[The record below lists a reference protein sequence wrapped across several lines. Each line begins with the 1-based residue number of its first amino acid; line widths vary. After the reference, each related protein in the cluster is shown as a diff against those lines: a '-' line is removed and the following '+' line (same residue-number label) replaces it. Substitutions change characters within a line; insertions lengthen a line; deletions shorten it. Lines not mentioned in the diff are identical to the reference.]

1 MARTVSIGR
10 QDFQRIR
17 ENNNFYVD
25 KTHFIREWWEA
36 DDEVTLIARPRR
48 FGKTLNMSMLEKF
61 FSVSYAGR
69 GDLFEGL
76 SIWKDEKYRGLQGTW
91 PVISLSFA
99 DIKETSF
106 IQARKKMCR
115 IINELYKQF
124 DFLLKTDLLTESEKK
139 DFWISADMEDNQLS
153 FSLKLL
159 SSHLSRYYGKKVLI
173 FLDEYDTPMQEAY
186 VNGYWDEMVAFIR
199 SMFNSTFKT
208 NPYMARAVLT
218 GITRI
223 SKESIFSDLNNLK
236 VVTVTSEEY
245 ADAFGFTER
254 EVFQALDEFGLSD
267 KKEDIKQWYD
277 GFTFGKT
284 GDIYNP
290 WSIINYLDTK
300 RLAAYWAN
308 SSANS
313 LAGKLIREGNKN
325 IKLEFERLMQGE
337 TLRMEIDEQIVFNQL
352 NTGKNAIWSLLLASG
367 YLKAVDTEY
376 DDETGC
382 FYYYLA
388 LTNWEVRIMF
398 QRMIRDWFWEE
409 GDSYNDFI
417 KALLAD
423 DVKAMNF
430 YMNKVA
436 LQTFSFFDS
445 GKKPSEEEPERF
457 YHGFV
462 LGLMV
467 ELADKYVLTSNRESG
482 FGRYDVMLELK
493 TVRGDGVKTGGREA
507 TMSKEPDAIINNR
520 SKDAITNNRGKD
532 AIIIEFKVQDSSE
545 EKELS
550 DTVASALA
558 QIEEQNYEA
567 GLIARGIPKDRI
579 RKYGFAFCGKKVLI
593 G

>member
-17 ENNNFYVD
+17 ESNNFYVD

-76 SIWKDEKYRGLQGTW
+76 SIWEDVKYRGLQGTW

-115 IINELYKQF
+115 IMNELYKQF

-139 DFWISADMEDNQLS
+139 EFWISADMEDNQLS

-173 FLDEYDTPMQEAY
+173 FLDEYDTPMQEAFA
-186 VNGYWDEMVAFIR
+186 NGYWDEMAAFIR

-467 ELADKYVLTSNRESG
+467 ELADKYVLTSNREKCKASYACLG
-482 FGRYDVMLELK
+482 QYDVMLEPK

-507 TMSKEPDAIINNR
+507 
-520 SKDAITNNRGKD
+520 D
-532 AIIIEFKVQDSSE
+532 AIIIEFKVQDASE
-545 EKELS
+545 EMELS
-550 DTVASALA
+550 DTVASALE

-567 GLIARGIPKDRI
+567 GLIARGIPKERI

-593 G
+593 GGESMGSVYDERGILSF

>member
-17 ENNNFYVD
+17 ESNNFYVD

-76 SIWKDEKYRGLQGTW
+76 SIWEDVKYRGLQGTW

-115 IINELYKQF
+115 IMNELYKQF

-173 FLDEYDTPMQEAY
+173 FLDEYDTPMQEAFA
-186 VNGYWDEMVAFIR
+186 NGYWDEMVAFIR

-367 YLKAVDTEY
+367 YLKAVATEY

-482 FGRYDVMLELK
+482 FGRYDVMLEPK

-507 TMSKEPDAIINNR
+507 
-520 SKDAITNNRGKD
+520 D
-532 AIIIEFKVQDSSE
+532 AIIIEFKVQDASE
-545 EKELS
+545 EMELS
-550 DTVASALA
+550 DTVASALE

-567 GLIARGIPKDRI
+567 GLIARGIPKERI

-593 G
+593 GGESMGSVYDERGILSF

>member
-17 ENNNFYVD
+17 ESNNFYVD

-76 SIWKDEKYRGLQGTW
+76 SIWEDVKYRGLQGTW

-115 IINELYKQF
+115 IMNELYKQF

-139 DFWISADMEDNQLS
+139 EFWISADMEDNQLS

-173 FLDEYDTPMQEAY
+173 FLDEYDTPMQEAFA
-186 VNGYWDEMVAFIR
+186 NGYWDEMVAFIR

-367 YLKAVDTEY
+367 YLKAVATEY

-482 FGRYDVMLELK
+482 FGRYDVMLEPK

-507 TMSKEPDAIINNR
+507 
-520 SKDAITNNRGKD
+520 D
-532 AIIIEFKVQDSSE
+532 AIIIEFKVQDASE
-545 EKELS
+545 EMELS
-550 DTVASALA
+550 DTVASALE

-567 GLIARGIPKDRI
+567 GLIARGIPKERI

-593 G
+593 GGESIGSVYDERGILSF